1 LRVNTQTVVT
11 AIVIQA
17 IYLNYATLHY
27 NLVIYKLQ
35 LRCYGYVC
43 GIMIYENH

>member
-17 IYLNYATLHY
+17 IYLMLHY
-27 NLVIYKLQ
+27 IT
-35 LRCYGYVC
+35 
-43 GIMIYENH
+43 I